1 MASSPPYW
9 EKSMSEPVTA
19 AKCGALLDALRVKK
33 PLVHFIT
40 NYVTVN
46 DCANITLAVG
56 GAPVMSDQ
64 PDDAAEICR
73 LASALVFNI
82 GTPGDRTLEAMLRA
96 GKAANEAGIPVV
108 LDPVGAGAS
117 SFRNRL
123 LEKLLEEVKFAAVKG
138 NISEIRFLASGTGKS
153 MGVDASKDDIALGS
167 DSSAV
172 ARLAAGLSRGIG
184 AVVIVSGRIDVA
196 ADGERAYG
204 ISNGD
209 AMMGRLTGTGCMG
222 SGVVASFLG
231 AAPSEPLAS
240 SIAGMC
246 VMGLA
251 GELARK
257 KLAPSSGTGTY
268 RTILMDEVSCMT
280 GSVLENGVRLSQIVL

>member
-1 MASSPPYW
+1 M
-9 EKSMSEPVTA
+9 
-19 AKCGALLDALRVKK
+19 
-33 PLVHFIT
+33 
-40 NYVTVN
+40 
-46 DCANITLAVG
+46 
-56 GAPVMSDQ
+56 
-64 PDDAAEICR
+64 
-73 LASALVFNI
+73 
-82 GTPGDRTLEAMLRA
+82 
-96 GKAANEAGIPVV
+96 
-108 LDPVGAGAS
+108 
-117 SFRNRL
+117 
-123 LEKLLEEVKFAAVKG
+123 KFAAVKG

-231 AAPSEPLAS
+231 AAPGEPLAS
-240 SIAGMC
+240 AIAGMC

>member
-1 MASSPPYW
+1 
-9 EKSMSEPVTA
+9 MSEPVTA

-73 LASALVFNI
+73 LASAPVFNI

-231 AAPSEPLAS
+231 AAPGEPLAS
-240 SIAGMC
+240 AIAGMC

>member
-1 MASSPPYW
+1 
-9 EKSMSEPVTA
+9 MSEPVTA

-40 NYVTVN
+40 NYDAVN

-123 LEKLLEEVKFAAVKG
+123 LEKILEEVKFAAVKG

-172 ARLAAGLSRGIG
+172 ARLAAGLSRGIR
-184 AVVIVSGRIDVA
+184 AVIIV
-196 ADGERAYG
+196 
-204 ISNGD
+204 
-209 AMMGRLTGTGCMG
+209 
-222 SGVVASFLG
+222 
-231 AAPSEPLAS
+231 
-240 SIAGMC
+240 
-246 VMGLA
+246 
-251 GELARK
+251 
-257 KLAPSSGTGTY
+257 
-268 RTILMDEVSCMT
+268 
-280 GSVLENGVRLSQIVL
+280 

>member
-1 MASSPPYW
+1 M
-9 EKSMSEPVTA
+9 
-19 AKCGALLDALRVKK
+19 
-33 PLVHFIT
+33 
-40 NYVTVN
+40 
-46 DCANITLAVG
+46 
-56 GAPVMSDQ
+56 
-64 PDDAAEICR
+64 
-73 LASALVFNI
+73 
-82 GTPGDRTLEAMLRA
+82 
-96 GKAANEAGIPVV
+96 
-108 LDPVGAGAS
+108 
-117 SFRNRL
+117 
-123 LEKLLEEVKFAAVKG
+123 
-138 NISEIRFLASGTGKS
+138 
-153 MGVDASKDDIALGS
+153 
-167 DSSAV
+167 
-172 ARLAAGLSRGIG
+172 
-184 AVVIVSGRIDVA
+184 A

>member
-1 MASSPPYW
+1 MR
-9 EKSMSEPVTA
+9 
-19 AKCGALLDALRVKK
+19 G
-33 PLVHFIT
+33 
-40 NYVTVN
+40 
-46 DCANITLAVG
+46 
-56 GAPVMSDQ
+56 
-64 PDDAAEICR
+64 
-73 LASALVFNI
+73 
-82 GTPGDRTLEAMLRA
+82 EAMRRRSVA
-96 GKAANEAGIPVV
+96 VSQCRSAATCSARVIVE
-108 LDPVGAGAS
+108 
-117 SFRNRL
+117 
-123 LEKLLEEVKFAAVKG
+123 
-138 NISEIRFLASGTGKS
+138 
-153 MGVDASKDDIALGS
+153 
-167 DSSAV
+167 AV

-231 AAPSEPLAS
+231 AAPGEPLAS

-257 KLAPSSGTGTY
+257 KLAPSSGTGNKLVPT
-268 RTILMDEVSCMT
+268 RKTCTSAWTLFLDFTRLLVRSSESDERSLC
-280 GSVLENGVRLSQIVL
+280 RRPSQV

>member
-1 MASSPPYW
+1 
-9 EKSMSEPVTA
+9 MSEPVTA

-64 PDDAAEICR
+64 P
-73 LASALVFNI
+73 
-82 GTPGDRTLEAMLRA
+82 

-222 SGVVASFLG
+222 SGVVASFL
-231 AAPSEPLAS
+231 SEPLAS